1 MATTNQKTFAQIM
14 GDLKKGIYAPVYVL
28 MGEEPF
34 FIDRISDYIEK
45 NVLAEEDTFFNQ
57 DVVYGLD
64 TTAVQLADM
73 ARAFPMPP
81 AKHRVVVVKEA
92 QNLRSLD
99 ALATYLDNP
108 VADNLLVICYKNGTI
123 DGRKKFL
130 AKARQVGVVFE
141 SKKKRE
147 SELPSFI
154 ENYLSER
161 KTTIERKATE
171 MIADHIGADLNRIAS
186 ELDKL
191 LVGMNDEAGRRITPD
206 IVEQKIG
213 ISKEFNLFE
222 LRTAVA
228 NHDVTRVNRIV
239 DYYNKNP
246 KAGSLF
252 ACLPILFSYF
262 QNLMVAHYTPNKQN
276 PQALITALGFYNQW
290 QLIDYTSG
298 MRNYSPL
305 KTMQIIEKI
314 RDIDARSKGLDNA
327 STPPTELFTEL
338 TFFILH

>member
-1 MATTNQKTFAQIM
+1 M

-28 MGEEPF
+28 MGDEPYY
-34 FIDRISDYIEK
+34 IDRISDYIID

-64 TTAVQLADM
+64 VTAAQVADM

-92 QNLRSLD
+92 QALHSLD

-108 VADNLLVICYKNGTI
+108 VSDNLLVICHKNGTI
-123 DGRKKFL
+123 DGRKKFVV
-130 AKARQVGVVFE
+130 KARSIGIVLE
-141 SKKKRE
+141 SKRKRE
-147 SELPSFI
+147 SELPAFI
-154 ENYLSER
+154 ENYLAER
-161 KTTIERKATE
+161 KATIERKATE
-171 MIADHIGADLNRIAS
+171 MIADHIGTDLNRIAS

-191 LVGMNDEAGRRITPD
+191 LVGMGDGADRRVTPD
-206 IVEQKIG
+206 TVEQKIG

-228 NHDVTRVNRIV
+228 NHDVMKVNRIV

-252 ACLPILFSYF
+252 ACIPILFSYF
-262 QNLMVAHYTPNKQN
+262 QNLMVAHYTPGKPN
-276 PQALITALGFYNQW
+276 PDALMRSLGFSSQW
-290 QLIDYTSG
+290 QLIDYSAG
-298 MRNYSPL
+298 LRHYSAM
-305 KTMQIIEKI
+305 KTMQITDKLRE
-314 RDIDARSKGLDNA
+314 IDARSKGIGNP
-327 STPPTELFTEL
+327 STPPAELLTELA
-338 TFFILH
+338 FFILH